1 VADLPVLLVCV
12 WSFVSAVA
20 NTDAAVLLRLI
31 ARGWRHRTMF
41 FASIFALVGASGLTI
56 AAPWLTGY
64 AIDKGLGIVTTTDVA
79 GAGVTRV
86 DGDMDTLMVWLL
98 LLAAAALARGVFVYA
113 QTYLAERL
121 GQVIAYDFRNDIYE
135 RLQRLSYAYHDN
147 AEIGQ
152 IMSRAT
158 QDVEG
163 VRMFVNMGVIRF
175 AYVIVLVVA
184 SYGLMISTNAKVG
197 LTALAF
203 VPLVAIQA
211 STVSLKLRPIWLKVQ
226 DLQGQMSNVL
236 QENLTGQR
244 VVKAFSRTEFEQ
256 QKFDAKTTQLFDE
269 SYRTAKFQAF
279 NEPFLMGV
287 WLLSLAV
294 VFWMGVI
301 EIRAGNMTPGQ
312 LTAFQLYLTLMQ
324 VPVRS
329 IGFIINIFARAHS
342 AGNRVFEILD
352 APSPVEEKADA
363 VPLRAEHGE
372 VRFENVSFAYDEGT
386 PVLRDVN
393 IVAERGQTVALLG
406 PTGSGKSSLVN
417 LLPRFYDPSSG
428 RVVID
433 GQDVRDVTLDSLRQS
448 IGIVQQDGF
457 LFIMSIRDNI
467 RYGRP
472 DATDEEVIAAAKAA
486 RLHDFIVS
494 QPDGYDTWVGERGT
508 TLSGGQRQRVAIART
523 LLLDPKVLIFDDSTA
538 AVDMRTEFQI
548 QEALH
553 TLMKDRTT
561 FVIAQRLRTVM
572 EADQILVMRDGHIEE
587 QGTHSE
593 LLDANGFYRQIYDLE
608 LRDQE
613 EAAAEAAVLN
623 GVSEEL

>member
-1 VADLPVLLVCV
+1 
-12 WSFVSAVA
+12 
-20 NTDAAVLLRLI
+20 
-31 ARGWRHRTMF
+31 MF

-64 AIDKGLGIVTTTDVA
+64 AIDTGLGIVTTTDLA
-79 GAGVTRV
+79 GDEVTRV
-86 DGDMDTLMVWLL
+86 DGDMDTLMVALALL
-98 LLAAAALARGVFVYA
+98 VVAALGRGVFVYA

-121 GQVIAYDFRNDIYE
+121 GQTIAYDFRNDIYE
-135 RLQRLSYAYHDN
+135 RLQRLSYGYHDK

-175 AYVIVLVVA
+175 AYVIVLVAA

-197 LTALAF
+197 LAALAF

-211 STVSLKLRPIWLKVQ
+211 SVVSLKLRPIWLKVQ

-279 NEPFLMGV
+279 NEPFLQGV
-287 WLLSLAV
+287 WLMSLAV
-294 VFWMGVI
+294 VFWLGVV
-301 EIRAGNMTPGQ
+301 EIRAGNMTAGQ

-329 IGFIINIFARAHS
+329 IGFIINVFARAHS

-352 APSPVEEKADA
+352 AESPVEERADA

-372 VRFENVSFAYDEGT
+372 VRFEHVAFAYDAET
-386 PVLRDVN
+386 PVLRDLN
-393 IVAERGQTVALLG
+393 IVAQPGQTVALLG
-406 PTGSGKSSLVN
+406 PTGSGKSSVVN
-417 LLPRFYDPSSG
+417 LLPRFYDTTSG

-448 IGIVQQDGF
+448 IGIVQQDVF
-457 LFIMSIRDNI
+457 LFITSIRDNI

-472 DATDEEVIAAAKAA
+472 DATDDEVIAAAKAA

-553 TLMKDRTT
+553 TLMEGRTT

-572 EADQILVMRDGHIEE
+572 EADQILVMRDGRIEE

-593 LLDANGFYRQIYDLE
+593 LLEADGFYRQIYDLE
-608 LRDQE
+608 LRDQD
-613 EAAAEAAVLN
+613 EAAAAAVL
-623 GVSEEL
+623 GGAPEEL

>member
-1 VADLPVLLVCV
+1 VSVVAT
-12 WSFVSAVA
+12 
-20 NTDAAVLLRLI
+20 TDAPVLLRLI
-31 ARGWRHRTMF
+31 ARGWRHRKMF

-64 AIDKGLGIVTTTDVA
+64 AIDTGLGIVTTTDLA
-79 GAGVTRV
+79 GDAVTRV
-86 DGDMDTLMVWLL
+86 DGDMDTLMVALTLL
-98 LLAAAALARGVFVYA
+98 VVAALARGVFVYW

-121 GQVIAYDFRNDIYE
+121 GQTIAYDFRNDIYE
-135 RLQRLSYAYHDN
+135 RLQRLSYGYHDK

-175 AYVIVLVVA
+175 AYVIVLVAA

-197 LTALAF
+197 LAALAF

-211 STVSLKLRPIWLKVQ
+211 SVVSLKLRPIWLKVQ

-244 VVKAFSRTEFEQ
+244 VVKAFSRAEFEQ
-256 QKFDAKTTQLFDE
+256 QKFDDKTTQLFDE

-279 NEPFLMGV
+279 NEPFLQGM
-287 WLLSLAV
+287 WLMSLAV
-294 VFWMGVI
+294 VFWLGVI
-301 EIRAGNMTPGQ
+301 EIRAGNMTAGQ

-329 IGFIINIFARAHS
+329 IGFIINVFARAHS

-352 APSPVEEKADA
+352 AESPVEEHADA

-372 VRFENVSFAYDEGT
+372 VRLEHVAFAYDAET
-386 PVLRDVN
+386 PVLRDLN
-393 IVAERGQTVALLG
+393 IVAQPGQTVALLG
-406 PTGSGKSSLVN
+406 PTGSGKSSVVN
-417 LLPRFYDPSSG
+417 LLPRFYDPTSG
-428 RVVID
+428 RVIID

-448 IGIVQQDGF
+448 IGIVQQDVF
-457 LFIMSIRDNI
+457 LFMTSIRDNI

-472 DATDEEVIAAAKAA
+472 DATDDEVIAAAKAA

-523 LLLDPKVLIFDDSTA
+523 LLLNPKVLIFDDSTA

-553 TLMKDRTT
+553 TLMEGRTT

-572 EADQILVMRDGHIEE
+572 EADQILVMRDGQIEE

-593 LLDANGFYRQIYDLE
+593 LLEADGFYRQIYDLE
-608 LRDQE
+608 LRDQD
-613 EAAAEAAVLN
+613 AAAAAAVLD
-623 GVSEEL
+623 GTAEEL

>member
-121 GQVIAYDFRNDIYE
+121 GQVVAYDFRNDIYE

-553 TLMKDRTT
+553 TLMKDRPT

>member
-1 VADLPVLLVCV
+1 MCVRSPV
-12 WSFVSAVA
+12 SIAAKS
-20 NTDAAVLLRLI
+20 DAPVLLRLI
-31 ARGWRHRTMF
+31 ARGWRHRAMF

-64 AIDKGLGIVTTTDVA
+64 AIDTGLGIATSTNAAGDEVTTVS
-79 GAGVTRV
+79 
-86 DGDMDTLMVWLL
+86 GDMDTLLVALA
-98 LLAAAALARGVFVYA
+98 LLAGAALARGVFVYL

-121 GQVIAYDFRNDIYE
+121 GQTIAYDFRNDIYE
-135 RLQRLSYAYHDN
+135 RLQRLSYAYHDKS
-147 AEIGQ
+147 EIGQ

-184 SYGLMISTNAKVG
+184 SYGLMIQTNAKVG
-197 LTALAF
+197 LVALAF
-203 VPLVAIQA
+203 VPLVAVQA
-211 STVSLKLRPIWLKVQ
+211 SVVSLKLRPIWLKVQ

-256 QKFDAKTTQLFDE
+256 AKFDAKTGQLFDE

-279 NEPFLMGV
+279 NEPFLQGV
-287 WLLSLAV
+287 WLMSLAV
-294 VFWMGVI
+294 VFWLGVV
-301 EIRAGNMTPGQ
+301 EIRAGNMTTGE

-342 AGNRVFEILD
+342 AGNRVFQILD
-352 APSPVEEKADA
+352 AESPVEEKSNA
-363 VPLRAEHGE
+363 VPLRAAHGE
-372 VRFENVSFAYDEGT
+372 VRFEHVSFAYDPET
-386 PVLRDVN
+386 PVLMDVN
-393 IVAERGQTVALLG
+393 IVAQPGQTVALLG
-406 PTGSGKSSLVN
+406 PTGSGKSSVVN
-417 LLPRFYDPSSG
+417 LLPRFYDPSAG

-433 GQDVRDVTLDSLRQS
+433 GQDVRDVTLDSLRRS
-448 IGIVQQDGF
+448 IGIVQQDVF
-457 LFIMSIRDNI
+457 LFITSIRDNI

-472 DATDEEVIAAAKAA
+472 DATDDEVIAAAKAA
-486 RLHDFIVS
+486 RLHDFIMS

-553 TLMKDRTT
+553 TLMEGRTT

-587 QGTHSE
+587 QGTHDE
-593 LLDANGFYRQIYDLE
+593 LLEAGGFYRQIYDLE

-613 EAAAEAAVLN
+613 EAAAAAAVLG
-623 GVSEEL
+623 GVPEEL

>member
-1 VADLPVLLVCV
+1 
-12 WSFVSAVA
+12 
-20 NTDAAVLLRLI
+20 
-31 ARGWRHRTMF
+31 MF

-329 IGFIINIFARAHS
+329 IGCIINIFARAHS